1 MSVVSLCVFK
11 GVRSAV
17 AVTGAADVSHGGV
30 REVKFLAQNGEPVSP
45 GRGPACGVLRPGFA
59 VFSSYNY
66 MNDIASIAAGAASP
80 ACALQGPSF
89 WLRMSGRVHIERCR
103 TRP

>member
-45 GRGPACGVLRPGFA
+45 GHSHHLTGWRKWLDFA
-59 VFSSYNY
+59 VPNGL
-66 MNDIASIAAGAASP
+66 ASAGGTPHRRCGAGRRP
-80 ACALQGPSF
+80 CFPLCVVYLQLF
-89 WLRMSGRVHIERCR
+89 QRARRL
-103 TRP
+103 